1 MRHILLLCLIL
12 GVTGCATKKDKQVL
26 PPTVSTA
33 QVIQSLENTKTELEA
48 AGDSNTK
55 VAKNIDRALTLAE
68 RLEQLLEQ
76 IEREYEASVKAK
88 LIIEPIKL

>member
-1 MRHILLLCLIL
+1 MVKIIIAILTVFL
-12 GVTGCATKKDKQVL
+12 TSCATKKEKPTL

-48 AGDSNTK
+48 AGESNTR

-68 RLEQLLEQ
+68 RLDQLLEQ
-76 IEREYEASVKAK
+76 IEREYEASIKAK
-88 LIIEPIKL
+88 QIIEPIKL

>member
-1 MRHILLLCLIL
+1 MVKIIIAILTVFL
-12 GVTGCATKKDKQVL
+12 TGCATKKEKTTL

-48 AGDSNTK
+48 AGESNTK

-68 RLEQLLEQ
+68 RLDQLLEQ
-76 IEREYEASVKAK
+76 IEREYEASIKAK
-88 LIIEPIKL
+88 QIIEPMKL

>member
-12 GVTGCATKKDKQVL
+12 GVTGCAKKDKQVL

-48 AGDSNTK
+48 AGESNTK
-55 VAKNIDRALTLAE
+55 VAKSIDRALTLAE

-88 LIIEPIKL
+88 QVIEPIKL